1 MRGGL
6 FYICLLLTLT
16 ISSQDALSQA
26 NVDIDERLIVE
37 TKWRYTYA
45 LHKESNTIIHKAADL
60 YKFFLYFRYDYT
72 YDQYLNSNL
81 SKGTWSL
88 HKNEL
93 FYSFKNI
100 QKFEI
105 AEINKRVLILEFNQP
120 NSKGTYQYHFVKV
133 DTEDA
138 PFVKPPNELPDINVE
153 AIDPR
158 KSQKSAKWLS
168 YKNRKSR
175 KRRAKKIKEKA
186 EALTPYIS
194 IELIGGGYYGG
205 IDPVLRDY
213 ILIKNDGR
221 LIKEYKSVNTGLI
234 TTKIDIPRPELEEF
248 AEFILSQKFFDLER
262 IYDCETEAC
271 QRRKRMQPTPI
282 PLRLAVAYGNRR
294 KVITI
299 PVWGKDEHEPKY
311 IDYPKEIDHIVD
323 AIQRMAHRI
332 EKGWSLRK

>member
-1 MRGGL
+1 MRGGF
-6 FYICLLLTLT
+6 FYLYLLLTCMV
-16 ISSQDALSQA
+16 LSEDTLAQA
-26 NVDIDERLIVE
+26 SLDIDERLIVE

-45 LHKESNTIIHKAADL
+45 LHKESNTIIHKAADE
-60 YKFFLYFRYDYT
+60 YKFFLYFKHDYT
-72 YDQYLNSNL
+72 YEQYLNKNL

-88 HKNEL
+88 NKNEL

-105 AEINKRVLILEFNQP
+105 AEINKRVLILEFHQA

-133 DTEDA
+133 DTKDA

-153 AIDPR
+153 AVDPR
-158 KSQKSAKWLS
+158 RIKNKKKWLA
-168 YKNRKSR
+168 YKERRSR
-175 KRRAKKIKEKA
+175 KRRARKVKEKV
-186 EALTPYIS
+186 EELTPYIS

-221 LIKEYKSVNTGLI
+221 LIKEFKSVNTKL
-234 TTKIDIPRPELEEF
+234 TTAKVDIPRPELEEF

-294 KVITI
+294 KVVTI
-299 PVWGKDEHEPKY
+299 SVWGKDEHAPQY
-311 IDYPKEIDHIVD
+311 IDYPKEIDNIIES
-323 AIQRMAHRI
+323 IQRMAHRI
-332 EKGWSLRK
+332 DKGWSFGK